1 MSRFINDNLEL
12 WDGGGTPSFR
22 CTVCRHVLC
31 PEDQDWREACRVRL
45 VAPRREP
52 VVRDLVEAY
61 SYRERC
67 CRNCGTLLETDLAAE
82 GETR

>member
-1 MSRFINDNLEL
+1 
-12 WDGGGTPSFR
+12 
-22 CTVCRHVLC
+22 
-31 PEDQDWREACRVRL
+31 